1 MVNNCDKIFFFS
13 ENCQHCIEAYELI
26 KKIGV
31 SYFLFVNVDKD
42 VEKIPQFI
50 DRVPCILTKDNK
62 CIVEEGLFTYLN
74 EQLNIEPYMINEMGN
89 TLSDKYSY
97 MDDSGV
103 TMNHVYQF
111 LDKDSEIITPTEE
124 DSKKIINYEQII
136 KERDQ
141 DLQRLNA

>member
-1 MVNNCDKIFFFS
+1 MVNSCNKIFFFS
-13 ENCQHCIEAYELI
+13 ENCQHCAEAYELI

-31 SYFLFVNVDKD
+31 SHFIFVNVDKD
-42 VEKIPQFI
+42 PEKIPPFI

-62 CIVEEGLFTYLN
+62 CIVEQGLFLYLN

-89 TLSDKYSY
+89 TLSDRYSY
-97 MDDSGV
+97 MDDSGT

-111 LDKDSEIITPTEE
+111 IDKEQPIITPTEE
-124 DSKKIINYEQII
+124 DSNKIINYDQII

-141 DLQRLNA
+141 DLQMLNI

>member
-1 MVNNCDKIFFFS
+1 
-13 ENCQHCIEAYELI
+13 
-26 KKIGV
+26 
-31 SYFLFVNVDKD
+31 
-42 VEKIPQFI
+42 
-50 DRVPCILTKDNK
+50 
-62 CIVEEGLFTYLN
+62 
-74 EQLNIEPYMINEMGN
+74 MINEIGN